1 MKQAALPLDWP
12 AAEHERDFIVTDSN
26 RAAVRHL
33 DHRGLWP
40 VQAAILTGPRKSGRS
55 LLGRLFAARARATLV
70 DEAERVPEE
79 TLFHLWNRA
88 QAERRPLL
96 LVADAAPPA
105 WRVALPDLRSR
116 LVATPVAAIGDP
128 DDALAGALIEKLL
141 GRRGL
146 VVTPA
151 VRAYLLARVDR
162 THVGVIR
169 LVDALDEVAL
179 RRRAAIGLGVA
190 REALAELGRDG

>member
-40 VQAAILTGPRKSGRS
+40 VHATILTGPRKSGRS
-55 LLGRLFAARARATLV
+55 LLGRLFAARVRATLV

-79 TLFHLWNRA
+79 TLFHLWNSA

-96 LVADAAPPA
+96 LIADAAPPV
-105 WRVALPDLRSR
+105 WQVALPDLRSR
-116 LVATPVAAIGDP
+116 LAATPVAAIGDP
-128 DDALAGALIEKLL
+128 DDALVGGLVEKLL

-146 VVTPA
+146 VATPA
-151 VRAYLLARVDR
+151 LLAYLVPRIER
-162 THVGVIR
+162 THIGVIR

-179 RRRAAIGLGVA
+179 RRRTGLGLAVA
-190 REALAELGRDG
+190 REALAELGTRA